1 MAGRAYLQPVTIA
14 PRPPAEG
21 APLSEGAKPVL
32 LAQVCA
38 HKLFAPE
45 EFKGSI
51 RRDAILDQIFAEHGP
66 RVVLFQAPAG
76 HGKTTLLQQVRSTS
90 EAQGVLSGWLTF
102 DEADNDLRRFY
113 LHLQALLSSVL
124 RIREQPGPAGVDES
138 GKLGLWRP
146 VDGFLNRVIDAG
158 ERVSLFFDEFQCLN
172 DRSILSFFRELLER
186 IPDSVRIFIGSR
198 SVPDIGL
205 TRIVLSNRARVLR
218 ADELRFSD
226 VEVARFFAGV
236 PELKINAAEIEAI
249 YRQTEGWPAAL
260 QLFRLT
266 LNSPAVRQALRDLD
280 TFRPPELAEY
290 LADSVLL
297 QQPPTV
303 QEFLLRTSLLTRLCA
318 PLCDEVTGMHGSQQM
333 LQFLQRSGLFVRS
346 LDSELRWFRFHS
358 LFSSFLQEQLR
369 QLSEEAIVEVH
380 RRAAKWYR
388 KHELFE
394 EAMHHAMGAREYA
407 LATDIMEAWAPRLI
421 AEGRLATVE
430 RWYECLPLDEIERRP
445 DLVVEI
451 AWALT
456 FLRRHPKLGPILQM
470 LDRQEQAGLMPSI
483 TNPKIVRA
491 MAAIL
496 VDDPGRAFDIIKS
509 VDVHCANADGFQ
521 AFELGA
527 AANLKGYQAQNS
539 GELERA
545 RELLAIGYA
554 HSSRAEA
561 TFSLGYALANAALV
575 LMAQGEL
582 RESLDRFRIGISEP
596 RIYLDQSF
604 ASAALVSCYIQAL
617 YEDDEIEA
625 AESQFLELKA
635 MIAEATLLDYLA
647 VAYVAMARIH
657 DLRGRPSHAS
667 ALLDEAESIG
677 LTNAWPRL
685 VRSVNWERTRRLLL
699 RGELER
705 ARSLVSRLSEVA
717 AGAGLPEGWI
727 PFSEDTEGDAIGR
740 IRLAIHLGE
749 SDSALRQIAHEQGIA
764 QRTGRVRRQIKLHV
778 LEALAYQ
785 RGGVCLPAHKSLRR
799 ALQLAQRPGFV
810 RVILDEGQMIV
821 DLLWQEY
828 ESSSSALA
836 GSSHAPRDTLEF
848 IGKLLNASG
857 IDLHKTQA
865 MNRFEPL
872 ESLSR
877 RETEMLVFLANG
889 VSNKEMARRLY
900 VSENTVKFHLKNIY
914 SKLGVVSRVQA
925 INAARQMGLI

>member
-1 MAGRAYLQPVTIA
+1 MAGRAYLRTVTSSG
-14 PRPPAEG
+14 PAQAQGGEAAERAR
-21 APLSEGAKPVL
+21 APLPEDVG
-32 LAQVCA
+32 A
-38 HKLFAPE
+38 HKLFAPQA
-45 EFKGSI
+45 FKGAI
-51 RRDAILDQIFAEHGP
+51 RRDTILDQIFAEQGP
-66 RVVLFQAPAG
+66 HVVLFQAPAG
-76 HGKTTLLQQVRSTS
+76 HGKTTLLQQARSTS
-90 EAQGVLSGWLTF
+90 EAQGILTGWLTF
-102 DEADNDLRRFY
+102 DEADNDLRRFH

-124 RIREQPGPAGVDES
+124 PLRETAGVGGPDEG

-158 ERVSLFFDEFQCLN
+158 ERVSLFFDEFQYLT

-186 IPDSVRIFIGSR
+186 IPDGVRLFIGSR

-218 ADELRFSD
+218 ADEMRFSD
-226 VEVARFFAGV
+226 VEVARFFAGA
-236 PELKINAAEIEAI
+236 PELKISAGEIEAI
-249 YRQTEGWPAAL
+249 HRQTEGWPAAL

-266 LNSPAVRQALRDLD
+266 LNSPTVRRALSDLD

-297 QQPPTV
+297 QQSPAV

-318 PLCDEVTGMHGSQQM
+318 PLCDVVTGMHGSQQM
-333 LQFLQRSGLFVRS
+333 LKFLERSGLFVRS
-346 LDSELRWFRFHS
+346 LDSEQRWFRFHS

-369 QLSEEAIVEVH
+369 QLSEDAILEGH
-380 RRAAKWYR
+380 RRAARWFR
-388 KHELFE
+388 NQALFE
-394 EAMHHAMGAREYA
+394 EAMHHAILAREYA

-421 AEGRLATVE
+421 AEGRIATVE
-430 RWYECLPLDEIERRP
+430 RWYERLPLDEIERRP
-445 DLVVEI
+445 DLAVQI

-456 FLRRHPKLGPILQM
+456 FLRRHSKLGPILQM
-470 LDRQEQAGLMPSI
+470 LDRQEQAGRAPSI

-496 VDDPGRAFDIIKS
+496 VDDLGRSFSIIDG
-509 VDVHCANADGFQ
+509 VDVQCADAEGFR

-527 AANLKGYQAQNS
+527 AANLKGYQTQTS
-539 GELERA
+539 GDFERA
-545 RELLAIGYA
+545 RALLAIGYA

-604 ASAALVSCYIQAL
+604 AGAALVSCYIQAL
-617 YEDDEIEA
+617 YEANDIDA

-635 MIAEATLLDYLA
+635 MIAEATLLDYLM
-647 VAYVAMARIH
+647 VAYVAMSRIH

-677 LTNAWPRL
+677 LANAWPRL
-685 VRSVNWERTRRLLL
+685 IRNVNWERMRRLLL
-699 RGELER
+699 RGEHER
-705 ARSLVSRLSEVA
+705 ARSLFSRLSE
-717 AGAGLPEGWI
+717 GHGGTGLPEGWI
-727 PFSEDTEGDAIGR
+727 PFSEDSEGDAIGQ
-740 IRLAIHLGE
+740 IRLEIHLGE
-749 SDSALRQIAHEQGIA
+749 HEAALRGIERQLAIAVRG
-764 QRTGRVRRQIKLHV
+764 GRVRRRIKLHV
-778 LEALAYQ
+778 LEALAQ
-785 RGGVCLPAHKSLRR
+785 QKAGAAPAAHKALRC
-799 ALQLAQRPGFV
+799 ALQLAQEPGFI
-810 RVILDEGQMIV
+810 RVILDEGQSVV
-821 DLLWQEY
+821 DLLWREY
-828 ESSSSALA
+828 EAASSALL
-836 GSSHAPRDTLEF
+836 GSGYGSRQTHEF

-857 IDLHKTQA
+857 VDLHTAQPI
-865 MNRFEPL
+865 NRFEPL
-872 ESLSR
+872 EALSR

-889 VSNKEMARRLY
+889 VSNKEMARRLF

>member
-1 MAGRAYLQPVTIA
+1 MAGRAHLQTV
-14 PRPPAEG
+14 PPADPGVPAPG
-21 APLSEGAKPVL
+21 AGGLTLPSEVG
-32 LAQVCA
+32 A
-38 HKLFAPE
+38 HKLFVPPE
-45 EFKGSI
+45 SRGAI

-76 HGKTTLLQQVRSTS
+76 HGKTTLLQQARSTS
-90 EAQGVLSGWLTF
+90 EAQGILSGWLTF

-113 LHLQALLSSVL
+113 LHLQALLASVL
-124 RIREQPGPAGVDES
+124 RIREQPGPASMEEI
-138 GKLGLWRP
+138 GKLGMWRP
-146 VDGFLNRVIDAG
+146 VDAFLNRVIDAG
-158 ERVSLFFDEFQCLN
+158 ERVSLFFDEFQYLN
-172 DRSILSFFRELLER
+172 DRAILSFFRELLER

-205 TRIVLSNRARVLR
+205 TRIVLSSRARVLR

-226 VEVARFFAGV
+226 VEVARFFASA
-236 PELKINAAEIEAI
+236 PELKINAGEIEAI

-266 LNSPAVRQALRDLD
+266 LNSPAVRQALRDLN

-297 QQPPTV
+297 QQPPSV

-333 LQFLQRSGLFVRS
+333 LQFLERSGLFVRS
-346 LDSELRWFRFHS
+346 LDSERRWFRFHS

-369 QLSEEAIVEVH
+369 QLSEDAIVEVH
-380 RRAAKWYR
+380 QRAARWYR
-388 KHELFE
+388 EQGLFD
-394 EAMHHAMGAREYA
+394 EAMHHALGAREYE
-407 LATDIMEAWAPRLI
+407 LATDIMESWAPRLI

-430 RWYECLPLDEIERRP
+430 RQFERLPPEQIERRP
-445 DLVVEI
+445 DLAVQI

-456 FLRRHPKLGPILQM
+456 FLRRHAKLGPILQM
-470 LDRQEQAGLMPSI
+470 LDRQERDGRRPSI
-483 TNPKIVRA
+483 TDPRIVRA

-496 VDDPGRAFDIIKS
+496 VDDLAGSFRIIES
-509 VDVHCANADGFQ
+509 VDVHAAGAEGFQ

-527 AANLKGYQAQNS
+527 AANLKGYQAQTA
-539 GELERA
+539 GDFERA

-554 HSSRAEA
+554 HSSRAQA

-582 RESLDRFRIGISEP
+582 RESLDRFRIGITEP
-596 RIYLDQSF
+596 RVYLDQSF

-617 YEDDEIEA
+617 YEANDIDA
-625 AESQFLELKA
+625 AESQFLDLKA

-647 VAYVAMARIH
+647 VAYVAMSRIH

-677 LTNAWPRL
+677 LTNGWPRL
-685 VRSVNWERTRRLLL
+685 VRSVNWERVRRLLL
-699 RGELER
+699 RGEIDR
-705 ARSLVSRLSEVA
+705 ARSLVARLSEGGG
-717 AGAGLPEGWI
+717 GAGLPAGWI
-727 PFSEDTEGDAIGR
+727 PFSEDTEGDAIGY
-740 IRLAIHLGE
+740 IRLAVHAGE
-749 SDSALRQIAHEQGIA
+749 ADAALRRIADEMAIA
-764 QRTGRVRRQIKLHV
+764 QRSGRVRRQIKLHV
-778 LEALAYQ
+778 LEAMAHRKSGDRSGAAAAAQ
-785 RGGVCLPAHKSLRR
+785 RSIRR
-799 ALQLAQRPGFV
+799 AVQLAQGPGFV
-810 RVILDEGQMIV
+810 RVILDEGQLIV

-828 ESSSSALA
+828 EALSTPCA
-836 GSSHAPRDTLEF
+836 AAQGSRPALEF
-848 IGKLLNASG
+848 VGRMLNASG
-857 IDLHKTQA
+857 IDLRKTQS

-872 ESLSR
+872 EALSR

-914 SKLGVVSRVQA
+914 SKLGVESRVQA